1 MQRLPT
7 GYTLQDGLDAAVDAV
22 LAGRDH
28 QVIALGL
35 APEGLGVKIVVLAA
49 HPVDFADAL
58 LGFLPET
65 MAREAIQKR
74 QIVQIH
80 LREEIPPR
88 QICLV
93 YDRQRPMSA
102 AARQLKTTLLKERTD

>member
-1 MQRLPT
+1 
-7 GYTLQDGLDAAVDAV
+7 
-22 LAGRDH
+22 
-28 QVIALGL
+28 
-35 APEGLGVKIVVLAA
+35 
-49 HPVDFADAL
+49 
-58 LGFLPET
+58 

-102 AARQLKTTLLKERTD
+102 AARKLKDTLLKERTD

>member
-1 MQRLPT
+1 MTYRFTISYFCPRGWSWPPTPRRATADQILP
-7 GYTLQDGLDAAVDAV
+7 LVQCD
-22 LAGRDH
+22 
-28 QVIALGL
+28 LGL
-35 APEGLGVKIVVLAA
+35 AFIPES
-49 HPVDFADAL
+49 
-58 LGFLPET
+58 